1 MNDKITKY
9 LNKIKAE
16 KKKQKQAAAFIT
28 AMSLVVSGTVSWQLH
43 GIGTAMNNGDRSE
56 KADAGTEQLSAA
68 SPLCENP
75 QIWEEGLPDIT
86 ENDLRESVAL
96 VAESQIGYKENT
108 DNFIPDEDGK
118 SLKYYTRYGDWYGN
132 PYGEWNTMFTYF
144 CMKYGGVDEND
155 IPFGSGCWAW
165 SVDLQKEELLITM
178 DRGSPQRGDVLLLD
192 SDMDGRADRSGIVSE
207 LVNEGD
213 SQIIK
218 VIEGNVSGTVAV
230 QEYPIDDEH
239 IIGYLA
245 LETEADNEAE
255 SVSSPAEQSEAETPP
270 PTVVEFSGVSGS
282 GIEVM
287 ASADVGAFP
296 DGTVMTVSD
305 IDREEAL
312 KAAKDSFDSE
322 MFDAVAVDISFSD
335 KDGNEIEPCADT
347 TVQVQIILPDELKL
361 NDGEFSLLH
370 IADSGDVQKVENADV
385 SETGAEFVA
394 EEFSIYVV
402 TSQGEKT
409 PDQMIEI
416 NGQTVP
422 NSSDNRYIMALGETI
437 RIVGYTSVNPSTGN
451 GYLWGT
457 DGNILKK
464 SNQNESSEPINT
476 NTWKRQADYTA
487 IAFGDTQ
494 INIDGGD
501 EYGSHK
507 SFYVRVS
514 KPAIYVKTAIGEVEK
529 DHVHA
534 YLVDANGD
542 SEEILNQCIYDNDN
556 KPVYIKNS
564 STDAGKYV
572 VYQGDTIVLV
582 SYIPEAQQANSNGKY
597 YSYSGSVTNINESNE
612 LLDNGIR
619 KVTATIDVGNTGNGT
634 VSIAGESFYIWSR
647 SLNDT
652 HTFNH
657 SDIEIADGGQYT
669 IENIIEYPDGKQ
681 VKTITAY
688 DAYVSGVNECIIYG
702 RNGETLNIH
711 DNATNKDYSS
721 YTTADYW
728 FDPNFKPGDSQYE
741 YTSAYNKS
749 DGTTKYSSKVFW
761 SKDAYSALFDISL
774 NLRPATEQVI
784 TIQNG
789 EIISNETVDI
799 SDREEVNVTSAIFE
813 LDHRSV
819 IDALNKCPNH
829 GGLDFTLQ
837 ANLNSLIK
845 AISIPINAKKELIN
859 SENNLPADG
868 QFEFEL
874 LSGNEVIATVTNDAD
889 GNITFPQ
896 QVFMKE
902 GEYRYTIREK
912 DVSDDTTITYDN
924 SIHDVVIKVSKDNN
938 GDLSAI
944 VTYDNTED
952 IPTFTNIVNTYELPA
967 TGGTG
972 VIPYAVTGITII
984 TGAAMLL
991 IRSRRKEEN

>member
-1 MNDKITKY
+1 MNDKITNY
-9 LNKIKAE
+9 FQKIKAE
-16 KKKQKQAAAFIT
+16 KKKHKQAAAFIT
-28 AMSLVVSGTVSWQLH
+28 ALSIMVSGTVSWQLH
-43 GIGTAMNNGDRSE
+43 GTGNALNRGDPTEISE
-56 KADAGTEQLSAA
+56 ENIDNLSYVTTLCDNTQIREQD
-68 SPLCENP
+68 
-75 QIWEEGLPDIT
+75 LPDT
-86 ENDLRESVAL
+86 AGCDLRESVAL
-96 VAESQIGYKENT
+96 IAGSQIGYKENKENYILG
-108 DNFIPDEDGK
+108 DDGK
-118 SLKYYTRYGDWYGN
+118 SHKCYTRYGEWYGN

-144 CMKYGGVDEND
+144 CMKYGGADESD

-165 SVDLQKEELLITM
+165 SVELQKKDLLVSM
-178 DRGSPQRGDVLLLD
+178 ANGSPQRGDVVFFDTD
-192 SDMDGRADRSGIVSE
+192 SDGSADRSGIVSE
-207 LVNEGD
+207 AVTEGD
-213 SQIIK
+213 EQIIK
-218 VIEGNVSGTVAV
+218 VIEGNVSGTVAE
-230 QEYPIDDEH
+230 QQYSIDDEH

-245 LETEADNEAE
+245 LDNGSETVPEPLGHTEEEA
-255 SVSSPAEQSEAETPP
+255 PP
-270 PTVVEFSGVSGS
+270 PTVMEFSGISES
-282 GIEVM
+282 GIEVA
-287 ASADVGAFP
+287 ASADVGTFP
-296 DGTVMTVSD
+296 DGAVMTVSD
-305 IDREEAL
+305 IDREEAI
-312 KAAKDSFDSE
+312 KAAGNNLDADSVTL
-322 MFDAVAVDISFSD
+322 DAVAVDISFSD

-361 NDGEFSLLH
+361 HDGEFSLLH

-385 SETGAEFVA
+385 SETGAEFAA

-402 TSQGEKT
+402 TSRGEKT
-409 PDQMIEI
+409 PDQMMEI

-464 SNQNESSEPINT
+464 SNGNESSEPINT

-564 STDAGKYV
+564 STNDGKYV

-619 KVTATIDVGNTGNGT
+619 KVTATIDVGNAGNGI

-647 SLNDT
+647 PLNGT

-669 IENIIEYPDGKQ
+669 IENIIKYPDGKQ

-789 EIISNETVDI
+789 EIISNDTVDI

-902 GEYRYTIREK
+902 GEYIYTIREK
-912 DVSDDTTITYDN
+912 VVSDDTTITYDN
-924 SIHDVVIKVSKDNN
+924 RIHDVVINVSKDNN

-944 VTYDNTED
+944 VTYDNMED

-991 IRSRRKEEN
+991 SRSRRKEEN